1 MRMWVLFLVLLNL
14 AFFAWMTRQDAP
26 QPVQPGRPLP
36 GLPPYVEP
44 LVLLG
49 ERPAPGPEPAEEV
62 PRPAV
67 PEGEAPGP
75 SREMEPSGTMPVP
88 EPEVADN
95 QQEVAEVEAPPESPG
110 PLCHTLGPFLDAG
123 AADEARTLLEAEG
136 MQVSR
141 RAASIKVPDG
151 FWVYLPAMPAAKAE
165 AVVADL
171 VSKGVK
177 DYFRS
182 PRNFIS
188 LGIYRNR
195 PMAEQRR
202 AEIKALGYEPMV
214 EQRLEDKAI
223 VWLDI
228 LEQPASAWGEVRWN
242 RFLDALEGDIRL
254 QPLACK

>member
-36 GLPPYVEP
+36 TLPPYVEP
-44 LVLLG
+44 LVLLA

-62 PRPAV
+62 SRSAV
-67 PEGEAPGP
+67 SEGEAPGP
-75 SREMEPSGTMPVP
+75 SRETESSVAIPGP
-88 EPEVADN
+88 EPEVADE
-95 QQEVAEVEAPPESPG
+95 QQEVAEAEAPPESPG

-151 FWVYLPAMPAAKAE
+151 FWVYLPAMPADEAE
-165 AVVADL
+165 TVVEDL
-171 VSKGVK
+171 VARGIR
-177 DYFRS
+177 DYFRG

-188 LGIYRNR
+188 LGIYRDR
-195 PMAEQRR
+195 RMAEQRR
-202 AEIKALGYEPMV
+202 AEIEALGYSPLV
-214 EQRLEDKAI
+214 EQRLKDRA
-223 VWLDI
+223 VFWLDI
-228 LEQPASAWGEVRWN
+228 MEQPAAAWDEVRWN
-242 RFLDALEGDIRL
+242 RFLDALEDDIHL
-254 QPLACK
+254 QSLACN